1 MVQVVGVEL
10 EATLDSLL
18 WIELAVELLELSDET
33 RFALLLTE
41 DTWSELLLT
50 GAIISELL
58 LTDDNTVE
66 LLLTDAT
73 TSELLEEMSELETDK
88 LDREEPEGDEPE
100 EPPPQPVNIPP
111 DMAKHKYRP
120 IFVRII
126 KHHSLLIIRR
136 YLSGNDSKK
145 GGASAISRSTD

>member
-10 EATLDSLL
+10 EARLDSLL

-41 DTWSELLLT
+41 DTWF
-50 GAIISELL
+50 ELL

-66 LLLTDAT
+66 LLLSDAT
-73 TSELLEEMSELETDK
+73 TSELLEEMSGLETDK
-88 LDREEPEGDEPE
+88 LDGEGPEGDEPE
-100 EPPPQPVNIPP
+100 EPPLQPINIPP

-126 KHHSLLIIRR
+126 KHHSLLVIHR
-136 YLSGNDSKK
+136 YLSGYDSKK
-145 GGASAISRSTD
+145 GGASAISRSSD